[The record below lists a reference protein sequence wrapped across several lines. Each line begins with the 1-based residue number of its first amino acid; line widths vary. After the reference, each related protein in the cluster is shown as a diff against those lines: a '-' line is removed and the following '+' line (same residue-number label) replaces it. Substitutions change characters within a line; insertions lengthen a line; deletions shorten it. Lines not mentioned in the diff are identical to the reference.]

1 MNLTQLNTM
10 IDAYKL
16 LEANGD
22 EIFSLIDGIYQKET
36 IKALARTVSQVK
48 PILEQE
54 LHKTLTNDEVQVIIK
69 QFLA

>member
-1 MNLTQLNTM
+1 MNLAQLNTM

-22 EIFSLIDGIYQKET
+22 EIFGLIDGIYQKET

-54 LHKTLTNDEVQVIIK
+54 LNKTLTNDEVQVIIK